1 MADPITGQLYSTHKE
16 ADTAL
21 RDYQYDLGYMVAVK
35 TSKKDPKSGVVAYT
49 YYECQFGGTH
59 RQRHR
64 PRSRLT
70 TSKKSQCPFTVSI
83 RFYMKEQ
90 GFRISI
96 TSPSHN
102 HPAIDDHVTLAS
114 HRHHSRRKHGVE
126 ATVKLV
132 EEYVRLGTLTA
143 KEIASQIHEEHPS
156 LHIAKSDVWH
166 IAKTLR
172 DSVGTGGTST
182 GSLHGP
188 SVQALPLD
196 SGMCQT
202 LPVHRDKDA
211 SPSLVLG
218 LPNTQDP
225 SPGPSTEWTPS
236 PEPPM

>member
-21 RDYQYDLGYMVAVK
+21 RDDQYDLGYMVAVK
-35 TSKKDPKSGVVAYT
+35 TSKKDAKTGVVAYT
-49 YYECQFGGTH
+49 
-59 RQRHR
+59 
-64 PRSRLT
+64 LT

-83 RFYMKEQ
+83 RYYKKEQ
-90 GFRISI
+90 GFRIRI

-102 HPAIDDHVTLAS
+102 HPAIDDHVNSAR
-114 HRHHSRRKHGVE
+114 HRHHSRRKHGFE

-132 EEYVRLGTLTA
+132 EEYLQLGTLTA
-143 KEIASQIHEEHPS
+143 KEIASRIHEEQPS
-156 LHIAKSDVWH
+156 LHIAESDVWH

-172 DSVGTGGTST
+172 DSVGTRGTST
-182 GSLHGP
+182 DSPHGP
-188 SVQALPLD
+188 SVHALPLD

-225 SPGPSTEWTPS
+225 SPGPSTEWTLS
-236 PEPPM
+236 PEPGSSM